1 MSLFKTKSVAAPSP
15 DPSATSS
22 AAVPSSTPTAAA
34 ASWPSQGCVTDSYD
48 RSLKGYSEWT
58 DAGWTAASC
67 TALCSSKGFSVA
79 GIEVKTQCYCSNQID
94 AAGVRVVDD
103 GECDWTCDG
112 TSDRCGGGWRLSIY
126 SDKSL
131 AAIVGGN
138 DSPASTSS
146 ASSAAAEATSASVSA
161 DPTPASTAASSPT
174 TAPSSGGSKAVYAHM
189 MVGNTYPFN
198 YDSWMSNIR
207 LASAAG
213 FDGFAL
219 NVGHEDWQAQQVRT
233 AYQAA
238 ADSGTGFKMF
248 LSLDMTSLACS
259 AGWHADALKA
269 YVTDYAGH
277 SAQAYYSGRQL
288 VSTFAGTDCS
298 YGYGDRNAGWEGA
311 FKQPLKA
318 GGNDIFFIPSIFT
331 DPSTFG
337 ASALDGELNWNSG
350 WPSGGGDLD
359 FSSDE
364 RYMSALGSKAYMA
377 AVSPAFYT
385 HYGALVAF
393 APALPSLGH

>member
-1 MSLFKTKSVAAPSP
+1 MSLFKTDGVASPSP
-15 DPSATSS
+15 DPSTTSS
-22 AAVPSSTPTAAA
+22 AVPSTTSTAAS
-34 ASWPSQGCVTDSYD
+34 ASWPSQGCVTDSFD

-67 TALCSSKGFSVA
+67 TALCQSKGFTVA
-79 GIEVKTQCYCSNQID
+79 GIEVKTQCYCSDQID
-94 AAGVRVVDD
+94 AKGVRTVDNS
-103 GECDWTCDG
+103 ECDWTCDG
-112 TSDRCGGGWRLSIY
+112 TNDRCGGGWRLSIY
-126 SDKSL
+126 SNKAL
-131 AAIVGGN
+131 AVIVGGN
-138 DSPASTSS
+138 GNNSPIPTSAAASTSDAVSS
-146 ASSAAAEATSASVSA
+146 ASASA

-174 TAPSSGGSKAVYAHM
+174 TAPSSGGAKAVYAHM

-198 YDSWMSNIR
+198 YDSWMNNIR

-219 NVGHEDWQAQQVRT
+219 NVGHEDWQARQVAS

-238 ADSGTGFKMF
+238 ADSGTGFKLF

-269 YVTDYAGH
+269 YVTNYAGH
-277 SAQAYYSGRQL
+277 SAQAYYNGRQL
-288 VSTFAGTDCS
+288 VSTFAGTDCTF
-298 YGYGDRNAGWEGA
+298 GYGDWNAGWEGA

-318 GGNDIFFIPSIFT
+318 GGNNIFFIPSIFT
-331 DPSTFG
+331 DPSTFS

-350 WPSGGGDLD
+350 WPTGGNDLD

-364 RYMSALGSKAYMA
+364 RYMSGLGGKAYMA

-385 HYGALVAF
+385 HCAYDKRPDPLLVC
-393 APALPSLGH
+393 